1 MPLTPFLIVMRTHS
15 LHSVVGILGIV
26 GVALLV
32 TGCNGPRRI
41 HEAPVLVT
49 GDRVASIDSLIEASR
64 AQRVASRLATQR
76 AADSVAGAALR
87 ECAAPRCAVTARGE
101 VTLGMTE
108 PQLLAATGTTPDVW
122 ATSGPIDGTK
132 VFRPGSQ
139 FVLRDA
145 RGTIASV
152 SMRNGRVESISREER
167 TGLHTVTSPADTG
180 RAARAR
186 VFADAL
192 VQEGDDYIAAGDRVR
207 ALERYDR
214 ALVLREHDALL
225 NYKVAQLLDQQ
236 LRPVEALMRYQKFL
250 LQLELQRMDAQ
261 GTQNAKLAEAIA
273 LAQQRVLVLDRRP
286 R

>member
-32 TGCNGPRRI
+32 TGCNGPGRI

-87 ECAAPRCAVTARGE
+87 ECAAPRCALT
-101 VTLGMTE
+101 
-108 PQLLAATGTTPDVW
+108 
-122 ATSGPIDGTK
+122 
-132 VFRPGSQ
+132 
-139 FVLRDA
+139 
-145 RGTIASV
+145 
-152 SMRNGRVESISREER
+152 
-167 TGLHTVTSPADTG
+167 ADTG